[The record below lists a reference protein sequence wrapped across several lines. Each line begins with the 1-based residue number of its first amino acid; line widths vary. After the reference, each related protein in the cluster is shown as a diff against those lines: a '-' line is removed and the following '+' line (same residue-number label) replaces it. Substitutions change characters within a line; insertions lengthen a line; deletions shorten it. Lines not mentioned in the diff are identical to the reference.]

1 MKITQ
6 KIMMAA
12 LITSFLSGSVY
23 AAYDPHNQ
31 EGTAVADLNDIGLE
45 RPSKLSITRAGIDAI
60 LDPRFDPTKGR
71 NEYAQNAKAFL
82 SGVVHGIIDKFDGA
96 DEPSKRA
103 AFFAALDETLTKIGG
118 PLDLDITAAGFNPAI
133 QLADTDTV
141 KDAVDIFFAAIDN
154 PLVAW

>member
-1 MKITQ
+1 
-6 KIMMAA
+6 MAA

-45 RPSKLSITRAGIDAI
+45 SPRKLSITRAGIDAI

-82 SGVVHGIIDKFDGA
+82 SGVVHGIIDRFDGA
-96 DEPSKRA
+96 DEPSKRE
-103 AFFAALDETLTKIGG
+103 AFLYALDLALAKES
-118 PLDLDITAAGFNPAI
+118 PLDLDITAAGFNPAT
-133 QLADTDTV
+133 QLADTDIV
-141 KDAVDIFFAAIDN
+141 KDAVDIFFAVIDN